1 MSRGLTDAP
10 LPEES
15 ANTQQ
20 ELNEALEMV
29 YEMQQV
35 VQELI
40 NRHNDLVNKVEK
52 LETTLTEAR
61 IQFEAQKLV
70 WNKGL

>member
-15 ANTQQ
+15 TGTQQ
-20 ELNEALEMV
+20 ELNEALDMV